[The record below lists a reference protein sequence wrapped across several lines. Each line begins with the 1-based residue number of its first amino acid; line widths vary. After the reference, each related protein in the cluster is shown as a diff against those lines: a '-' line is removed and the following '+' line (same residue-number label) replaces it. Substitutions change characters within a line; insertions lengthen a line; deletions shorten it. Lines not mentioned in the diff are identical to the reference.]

1 LPFSVQAA
9 AKLGLVLDRY
19 TMFPQQIIQELIS
32 VAHVQ
37 AVAARAGVSISNFDK
52 DFGIDGTFRQIA
64 TIGNRRFM
72 SGYALDFQLKASTN
86 YTLEPKDVVYDLEV
100 KTYNDLV
107 QRRLSSDATPCI
119 LLLKVLNSDG
129 SKWLTTDETG
139 LFLGGACYWSYLE
152 GELSQHKQSVRI
164 RIPRVQEF
172 CPESLLKLITSA
184 REYTISG
191 EWTC

>member
-1 LPFSVQAA
+1 
-9 AKLGLVLDRY
+9 
-19 TMFPQQIIQELIS
+19 MFPQQIIQELLS

-64 TIGNRRFM
+64 TIGNRRFT
-72 SGYALDFQLKASTN
+72 SGYALDFQLKASIN
-86 YTLEPKDVVYDLEV
+86 YTHEPEYIIYDLEV

-107 QRRLSSDATPCI
+107 QRRISSDATPCI
-119 LLLKVLNSDG
+119 LILKILPKDAEQ
-129 SKWLTTDETG
+129 WLTNDEAG
-139 LFLGGACYWSYLE
+139 LFLGGACYWEYLQ
-152 GELSQHKQSVRI
+152 GEISPNKQSVRI